1 MVMIGASILS
11 ANYGHM
17 AEEVRKAEEAKVDF
31 FHVDIMDGHFVPNLS
46 MGLKVPEY
54 LKDITHGTDIDVHLM
69 VENPDIFIPKI
80 AEASDMISFHA
91 ESTKYLF
98 RTVDL
103 IADHGAKPIVALNPS
118 TGLTNIEYVLENLYG
133 VLIMT
138 VEPGFSGQSFINP
151 MLKKIDKLKNLILTE
166 GYDTKIFV
174 DGGINTTTAPKVVES
189 GADALV
195 AASAIYGKDDVVKA
209 VQDLRASA
217 NFKI

>member
-1 MVMIGASILS
+1 
-11 ANYGHM
+11 M
-17 AEEVRKAEEAKVDF
+17 AEEVRRAEEAKVDF

-54 LKDITHGTDIDVHLM
+54 LQDITHGTKIDVHLM

-80 AEASDMISFHA
+80 AEASDMVSFHA
-91 ESTKYLF
+91 EATKFLF

-103 IADHGAKPIVALNPS
+103 IADNGAKPIVALNPS
-118 TGLTNIEYVLENLYG
+118 TSISNIEYVLENLYG

-174 DGGINTTTAPKVVES
+174 DGGINTTTAPKVVEA
-189 GADALV
+189 GADALI